1 MVPVP
6 LGAVKETLTAVEL
19 DTVAVPIVGALDF
32 VVTDVDELDETEV
45 PPELVAV
52 TENVYDV
59 FGVNPDTIGIIFI
72 PVKEIDVSIELLL
85 NKNDKG
91 YVLWVVIM
99 VENEY
104 KIHPSLREKLVDT
117 DDPFN
122 DAVIC
127 CDTS

>member
-104 KIHPSLREKLVDT
+104 KIHPSLR
-117 DDPFN
+117 
-122 DAVIC
+122 
-127 CDTS
+127 